1 MEASM
6 PQIVDYPSDVMDL
19 HVRPVRVGDRERLL
33 ELWERSVRATHHFLE
48 DSDIVALRPLVAEEL
63 TSDEIDWWVLVSAKG
78 APIGFLGFANDTIEA
93 LFIDP
98 DYHGQGGGKTLVA
111 HAQGLGAGMLAV
123 DVNEQNEAAL
133 GFYKALGFS
142 VAGRSPA
149 DAGGRPFPML
159 HMKREASG
167 APGAV

>member
-1 MEASM
+1 M
-6 PQIVDYPSDVMDL
+6 
-19 HVRPVRVGDRERLL
+19 RPAQVEDRERLL

-48 DSDIVALRPLVAEEL
+48 DSDVVALRPLVAEEL
-63 TSDEIDWWVLVSAKG
+63 ASDAVDWWVLVSATG
-78 APIGFLGFANDTIEA
+78 ALIGFLGFASDTIEA

-98 DYHGQGGGKTLVA
+98 DYHGQGGGKFLVA
-111 HAQGLGAGMLAV
+111 HAQSLGAGALAV

-142 VAGRSPA
+142 VVERSPT

-159 HMKREASG
+159 HMKRAAPG

>member
-1 MEASM
+1 MYM
-6 PQIVDYPSDVMDL
+6 R
-19 HVRPVRVGDRERLL
+19 VRPAGVEDCERLL
-33 ELWERSVRATHHFLE
+33 DLWERSVRATHHFLE
-48 DSDIVALRPLVAEEL
+48 DSDVVALRPLVAEEL
-63 TSDEIDWWVLVSAKG
+63 ASDAVDWWVLVSATE
-78 APIGFLGFANDTIEA
+78 ALIGFLGFASDTIEA

-98 DYHGQGGGKTLVA
+98 DHRGQGGGKFLVA
-111 HAQGLGAGMLAV
+111 HAQSLGAGALVV

-142 VAGRSPA
+142 VVERSPT

-159 HMKREASG
+159 HMKRAAPG

>member
-1 MEASM
+1 MYM
-6 PQIVDYPSDVMDL
+6 R
-19 HVRPVRVGDRERLL
+19 VRPAGVEDRERLL

-48 DSDIVALRPLVAEEL
+48 DSDVVALRPLVAEEL
-63 TSDEIDWWVLVSAKG
+63 ASDAVDWWVLVSATE
-78 APIGFLGFANDTIEA
+78 ALIGFLGFASDTIEA

-98 DYHGQGGGKTLVA
+98 DHHGQGGGKFLVA
-111 HAQGLGAGMLAV
+111 HAQSLGAGALAV

-133 GFYKALGFS
+133 RFYKTLGFS
-142 VAGRSPA
+142 VVGRSPT

-159 HMKREASG
+159 HMKRAAPG

>member
-1 MEASM
+1 MNYHAA
-6 PQIVDYPSDVMDL
+6 IDAMDT
-19 HVRPVRVGDRERLL
+19 HVRPARVEDCERLL
-33 ELWERSVRATHHFLE
+33 ELWERSVRATHRFLE

-63 TSDEIDWWVLVSAKG
+63 HSDALDWWVLESATG
-78 APIGFLGFANDTIEA
+78 TPIGFLGFTSDTIEA

-111 HAQGLGAGMLAV
+111 HAQGLSAGALAV

-133 GFYKALGFS
+133 GFYEALGFS
-142 VAGRSPA
+142 VAGRSPTDEA
-149 DAGGRPFPML
+149 GRPFPVL